1 MLVLT
6 RKFDESIMIGD
17 SVLVKVIAIQDGQ
30 VKVGIEAPKDV
41 RILRKEIFEEIHRS
55 NSQAAKA
62 SKGAAMQAAKI
73 LQKKASPGNQGR

>member
-6 RKFDESIMIGD
+6 RKFDEAIMIGD

-41 RILRKEIFEEIHRS
+41 RILRREIFEEIHHS
-55 NSQAAKA
+55 NVQAAKA
-62 SKGAAMQAAKI
+62 SKGAAMQAAKM
-73 LQKKASPGNQGR
+73 LQKKVMPGGAGK